1 MLSFNLMITANY
13 RNEILIVFEVLIIDS
28 LYCSGIMQGLLDYFI
43 IAKLI

>member
-1 MLSFNLMITANY
+1 MITANY
-13 RNEILIVFEVLIIDS
+13 RNEILMVFEDFITNS